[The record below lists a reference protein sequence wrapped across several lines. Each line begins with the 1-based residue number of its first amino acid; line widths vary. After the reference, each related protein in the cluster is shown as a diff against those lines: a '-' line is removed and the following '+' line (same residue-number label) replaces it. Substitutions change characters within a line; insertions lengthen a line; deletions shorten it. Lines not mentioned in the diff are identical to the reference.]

1 MKIKIKEKLLN
12 ILSVANKT
20 INGYNV
26 ISLKIKTEAK
36 NKILRK

>member
-12 ILSVANKT
+12 ILTVAKKT

-26 ISLKIKTEAK
+26 TAIKIKTETK
-36 NKILRK
+36 NKIIRS

>member
-20 INGYNV
+20 ANGYNV
-26 ISLKIKTEAK
+26 ISIKIKTETK
-36 NKILRK
+36 NKIIRS